1 MQRWRINNPPAF
13 LLRCMLHAP
22 ALGGVLLILGSGAVM
37 YVQGFSV
44 YGLSQLPMLLFSG
57 LWMSALAAIFGV
69 IVGFLPGMTGG
80 CILLLMS
87 HFRAPTTL
95 EFVIAAALSAAPIG
109 LLWGMPQ
116 DPLDQYYPL
125 IFAGIGA
132 VCAVVLQAGARRKGI
147 IVPYSP
153 TLVTTA
159 SALQAT

>member
-22 ALGGVLLILGSGAVM
+22 ALGGVLFVLGAGTVM
-37 YVQGFSV
+37 YVPGFSV
-44 YGLSQLPMLLFSG
+44 YGLSQLPMLFLTG
-57 LWMSALAAIFGV
+57 LLISPLAAILGV
-69 IVGFLPGMTGG
+69 ILGLLPGMTGG

-95 EFVIAAALSAAPIG
+95 EFVVAAALSAAPIG
-109 LLWGMPQ
+109 LLWGMSQ

-132 VCAVVLQAGARRKGI
+132 VCALVLQAGARRKGI
-147 IVPYSP
+147 IVPSLP
-153 TLVTTA
+153 TLATTA
-159 SALQAT
+159 SAPQAT